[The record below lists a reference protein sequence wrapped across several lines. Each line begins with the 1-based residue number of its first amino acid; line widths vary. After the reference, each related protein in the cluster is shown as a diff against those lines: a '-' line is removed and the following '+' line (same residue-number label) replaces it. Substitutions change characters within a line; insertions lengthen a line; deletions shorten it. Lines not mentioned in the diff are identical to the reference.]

1 MKVAI
6 CLSGQLRNYKETFT
20 YFKSFIIDD
29 LSPDIFIY
37 TDKYETEIERLYKTL
52 TGKYIEK

>member
-1 MKVAI
+1 MKIAI
-6 CLSGQLRNYKETFT
+6 CLSGQLRNYKETFP

-37 TDKYETEIERLYKTL
+37 TDKYDSEIESTNK
-52 TGKYIEK
+52 